1 MNCPNCNQTVAANA
15 RFCGSCGTP
24 ISPAQPQSAA
34 PSPPPLQTLEPA
46 LVGAHATGAGPRG
59 PGSPGASSPLLTNLI
74 ERAKNMLL
82 TPKTEWPVVAG
93 EATSIQQLYINYVGP
108 LAVFAAILAFVHVSI
123 IGIHVP
129 FGGGT
134 LREPFAAGLAS
145 LVMTLVGAVIGLF
158 IVGIIINVLA
168 PTFGGV
174 RDMRQAMKTAA
185 YAFTP
190 AWLSVVFALLP
201 SFGTLLQFI
210 ANCYGI
216 YLLYLGLPIVMRGRK
231 ESAAGYTASVVV
243 CTIVLGFVIS
253 GVMIAAGGF
262 GLASGAFSH
271 LIPSNEASKAEERDQ
286 AAATVGNVLGNML
299 GTDAKGKQDLGAA
312 LSKVAAAG
320 DSANAAGKSAGSAA
334 ADSAGS
340 AAPPSQAD
348 TEKAFGAAGGLVAA
362 LGGALGGA
370 HRVAPVDFQTLKALL
385 PATLPDME
393 RTNAAGEA
401 KQGLGMK
408 STDAT
413 GSYKAADGSTVEIA
427 IADVS
432 AVAGLMDVAEGLP
445 QTTTESDSGYEKDVS
460 LGGRKVHEK
469 FDAHSHHSELQTI
482 VGKRFTV
489 NLTGQGVD
497 MSKLESDLGA
507 VDLAKLE
514 AMKDANPQN

>member
-1 MNCPNCNQTVAANA
+1 MNCPNCNQALSDNA
-15 RFCGSCGTP
+15 RVCGGCGKP
-24 ISPAQPQSAA
+24 ISAAQPQSASIPA
-34 PSPPPLQTLEPA
+34 APLQTLEPA
-46 LVGAHATGAGPRG
+46 LAGAHATGAGPRSAS
-59 PGSPGASSPLLTNLI
+59 PPGASSALLTNLI

-108 LAVFAAILAFVHVSI
+108 LAVFAAIFAFVHVSI

-134 LREPFAAGLAS
+134 LREPFAAGLMS
-145 LVMTLVGAVIGLF
+145 LAMTLAGAVIGLF

-190 AWLSVVFALLP
+190 GWLSVVFALLP

-231 ESAAGYTASVVV
+231 ESAAGYTASVIV

-253 GVMIAAGGF
+253 GVMIAAGGL

-271 LIPSNEASKAEERDQ
+271 LSPASEASKAEERDQ

-299 GTDAKGKQDLGAA
+299 GTDAKGKQDLGSA

-320 DSANAAGKSAGSAA
+320 DNASNGKSAEPAAAGSSGSAT
-334 ADSAGS
+334 
-340 AAPPSQAD
+340 PPSQAD
-348 TEKAFGAAGGLVAA
+348 AEKAFGAAGGLVAA
-362 LGGALGGA
+362 LGGALGGS

-385 PATLPDME
+385 PATLPGME

-408 STDAT
+408 STNAT
-413 GSYKAADGSTVEIA
+413 GTYKAGDGSTIEIA

-432 AVAGLMDVAEGLP
+432 AVAGLMDVAEGMP
-445 QTTTESDSGYEKDVS
+445 QTTSESDSGYEKDVS

-469 FDAHSHHSELQTI
+469 YDTHSHHSELQTI

-489 NLTGQGVD
+489 DLTGEGVD
-497 MSKLESDLGA
+497 MSKLENDLGA

-514 AMKDANPQN
+514 GMKDANPQN